1 MSETLGVSVL
11 FLDVDGV
18 LVNLKSLQ
26 QRRALMEKADPGCVA
41 ALNRILDTTKARVVV
56 SSCWRIGRNLP
67 ELRELLRDWG
77 VKATVI
83 GRTPN
88 LGTSRGSEIAAWL
101 KEFEQSRDV
110 ASIVILDDDRD
121 MDELSKF
128 LVQTEFEPGLTE
140 ADADRAIA
148 VLKEKSWTSA

>member
-1 MSETLGVSVL
+1 
-11 FLDVDGV
+11 
-18 LVNLKSLQ
+18 
-26 QRRALMEKADPGCVA
+26 MEKAHPACVA
-41 ALNRILDTTKARVVV
+41 ALNRILATTKARVVV

-88 LGTSRGSEIAAWL
+88 LGTTRGSEIAAWL

-110 ASIVILDDDRD
+110 AAIVILDDDAD
-121 MDELSKF
+121 MDGLSKF
-128 LVQTEFEPGLTE
+128 LVKTKFEPGLTE

-148 VLKEKSWTSA
+148 ILEEKSWAANTF